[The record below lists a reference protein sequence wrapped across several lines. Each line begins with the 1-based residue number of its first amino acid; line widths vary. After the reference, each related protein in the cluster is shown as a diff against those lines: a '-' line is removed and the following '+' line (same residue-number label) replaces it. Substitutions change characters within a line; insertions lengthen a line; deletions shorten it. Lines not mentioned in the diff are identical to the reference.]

1 MKYKVHE
8 FSFPSD
14 SDQGQL
20 EAYLNALKGE
30 VVSIIPNIKRNSLAQ
45 IYGITRRVDSFIIV
59 VKTVQ

>member
-8 FSFPSD
+8 FSFHSESD
-14 SDQGQL
+14 KGQL

-45 IYGITRRVDSFIIV
+45 IYGITRRVDSLIIV
-59 VKTVQ
+59 VKTVR